1 MREKRPLTE
10 TEVHDRLVAARDAL
24 GEEPG
29 DSDLGSSTLTTA
41 RRALSILQIG
51 LVKAMEEDSDQNEAI
66 IPDDQAS

>member
-10 TEVHDRLVAARDAL
+10 TEVHDRLVAAREAL
-24 GEEPG
+24 GEEAG
-29 DSDLGSSTLTTA
+29 ETELGLNTLTTA

-51 LVKAMEEDSDQNEAI
+51 LVKAMEEDSDRNEAI